1 MCDKNKDLFLCNLTG
16 IELLTRIEFG
26 DKEIGCANNIVS
38 AVYNMAGDG
47 IVASTYSM
55 KEQIL
60 ILDPRNLNKL

>member
-1 MCDKNKDLFLCNLTG
+1 MFALGMIALDKNKDLFLFDLTSG
-16 IELLTRIEFG
+16 KL
-26 DKEIGCANNIVS
+26 IGKTNNIVS

-60 ILDPRNLNKL
+60 ILDPRDLTKL

>member
-1 MCDKNKDLFLCNLTG
+1 MFALGMIVVDKNKDLFLFDLTSG
-16 IELLTRIEFG
+16 AQ
-26 DKEIGCANNIVS
+26 IGKTNNIVS

-60 ILDPRNLNKL
+60 ILDPRDLTKL

>member
-1 MCDKNKDLFLCNLTG
+1 MFALGMIAVDKNKDLFLFDLTSG
-16 IELLTRIEFG
+16 KL
-26 DKEIGCANNIVS
+26 IGKTNNIVS

-60 ILDPRNLNKL
+60 ILDPRDLTKL